1 MQAGA
6 RQNNRQL
13 RGPFGKLNSLHANRS
28 STAHRSGY
36 VAVIGR
42 PNVGKSTLVNAL
54 VGHKIS
60 IVTSKPHTTR
70 HAILGVL
77 TETHW
82 QLIFIDTPGMDGG
95 TGRLMN
101 RAMNKAAT
109 AALGHADLVL
119 LVVEAGRW
127 QAKDQQALEQI
138 QESGLPAVLVV
149 NKIDRIKPREKLLP
163 ELAGH
168 DQRHEFAAIVPVSAL
183 REENLQQL
191 REQLVALLPEQEAF
205 YDRNTLTNRD
215 LRFRAAETLRE
226 KLMHTLRD
234 EVPYGLGVE
243 ISSLKEDEDGRLIID
258 ATIWVDRESH
268 KGIVIGKRGQ
278 LLKEVGTAARE
289 ELQGALQQRVHLQS
303 HVKVKRNWSD
313 NAQSIRQ
320 LGYDGEL

>member
-1 MQAGA
+1 M
-6 RQNNRQL
+6 
-13 RGPFGKLNSLHANRS
+13 
-28 STAHRSGY
+28 HRSGF
-36 VAVIGR
+36 VTVVGR

-77 TETHW
+77 TGDDY
-82 QLIFIDTPGMDGG
+82 QMVFIDTPGMDGG
-95 TGRLMN
+95 TGRLLN

-109 AALGHADLVL
+109 AALDSADLVV
-119 LVVEAGRW
+119 LVVEAGVWRD
-127 QAKDQQALEQI
+127 KDEQALEQLKRA
-138 QESGLPAVLVV
+138 GLPVMLVV
-149 NKIDRIKPREKLLP
+149 NKIDRVKPREQLLP
-163 ELAGH
+163 ILEEHGR
-168 DQRHEFAAIVPVSAL
+168 RHEFAAIIPVSAT
-183 REENLQQL
+183 RTENLQQL
-191 REQLVALLPEQEAF
+191 HDLLVAALPEQEAF
-205 YDRNTLTNRD
+205 YDAATLTNRD

-226 KLMHTLRD
+226 KLMHALRE

-243 ISSLKEDEDGRLIID
+243 IASLTEEGDGRLVID

-278 LLKEVGTAARE
+278 QLRAVGTAARE
-289 ELQGALQQRVHLQS
+289 ELQRLLERRVHLQS

-313 NAQSIRQ
+313 NAQALRE

>member
-1 MQAGA
+1 MTG
-6 RQNNRQL
+6 
-13 RGPFGKLNSLHANRS
+13 S
-28 STAHRSGY
+28 RSGF
-36 VAVIGR
+36 VAVVGR

-77 TETHW
+77 TESDW
-82 QLIFIDTPGMDGG
+82 QIVFIDTPGMDGG

-109 AALGHADLVL
+109 AALGTADLVL
-119 LVVEAGRW
+119 LVVEAGKW
-127 QAKDQQALEQI
+127 NGKDQQALEQLKN
-138 QESGLPAVLVV
+138 SGLPAILVV
-149 NKIDRIKPREKLLP
+149 NKIDRIKPRDKLLP
-163 ELAGH
+163 MLAAHAERH
-168 DQRHEFAAIVPVSAL
+168 DFVGIVPVSAQNTDNLDSL
-183 REENLQQL
+183 RDL
-191 REQLVALLPEQEAF
+191 LVSQLPEQEAF
-205 YDRNTLTNRD
+205 YDAAMVTNRD
-215 LRFRAAETLRE
+215 ISFRVAETLRE
-226 KLMHTLRD
+226 KLMHSLRE

-243 ISSLKEDEDGRLIID
+243 IISLQEEDDGRLVVD

-278 LLKEVGTAARE
+278 SLKEVGSAARE
-289 ELQGALQQRVHLQS
+289 ELQHLLNCKVHLQS
-303 HVKVKRNWSD
+303 HVKVKKNWSD

>member
-1 MQAGA
+1 M
-6 RQNNRQL
+6 
-13 RGPFGKLNSLHANRS
+13 
-28 STAHRSGY
+28 HRSGF

-70 HAILGVL
+70 HAVLGIL
-77 TETHW
+77 TETDW
-82 QLIFIDTPGMDGG
+82 QLVFIDTPGMDGG

-109 AALGHADLVL
+109 AALGNADLAL
-119 LVVEAGRW
+119 FVVEAGRW
-127 QAKDQQALEQI
+127 GDKDQQALSQI
-138 QESGLPAVLVV
+138 RSSGLPAVLVV
-149 NKIDRIKPREKLLP
+149 NKIDRIKPKDRLLP
-163 ELAGH
+163 ELSAH
-168 DQRHEFAAIVPVSAL
+168 AERHEYAAIVPVSAL
-183 REENLQQL
+183 KNDNLRLL
-191 REQLVALLPEQEAF
+191 REQLISFLPEQEAF
-205 YDRNTLTNRD
+205 YDADTVTNRD
-215 LRFRAAETLRE
+215 LSFRAAETLRE
-226 KLMHTLRD
+226 KLMHSLRD

-243 ISSLKEDEDGRLIID
+243 ISSLQEEKNGRLIID

-278 LLKEVGTAARE
+278 LLKEVGSAARE
-289 ELQGALQQRVHLQS
+289 ELQHLLDRRVHLQS

-313 NAQSIRQ
+313 NAQSIRE

>member
-1 MQAGA
+1 M
-6 RQNNRQL
+6 
-13 RGPFGKLNSLHANRS
+13 NSLKPSETVSN
-28 STAHRSGY
+28 HRSGFI
-36 VAVIGR
+36 AVIGR

-70 HAILGVL
+70 HAILGIL
-77 TETHW
+77 TEPEW
-82 QLIFIDTPGMDGG
+82 QLVFVDTPGMDGG
-95 TGRLMN
+95 TGRLIN

-109 AALGHADLVL
+109 AALGQADAVL

-127 QAKDQQALEQI
+127 RDKDQQALEQI
-138 QESGLPAVLVV
+138 QHSGLPAILVV
-149 NKIDRIKPREKLLP
+149 NKIDRVRPREKLLP
-163 ELAGH
+163 ELAAH

-183 REENLQQL
+183 RQENLLQL
-191 REQLVALLPEQEAF
+191 REQLVALLPQQEPF
-205 YDRNTLTNRD
+205 YDPDTVTNRD
-215 LRFRAAETLRE
+215 LSFKAAETLRE
-226 KLMHTLRD
+226 KLMHSLRD

-243 ISSLKEDEDGRLIID
+243 ISSLREDEAGRVIID

-278 LLKEVGTAARE
+278 LLKEVGSAARE
-289 ELQGALQQRVHLQS
+289 ELQRNLKKRVHLQS

-313 NAQSIRQ
+313 NAQSIRE

>member
-1 MQAGA
+1 MA
-6 RQNNRQL
+6 
-13 RGPFGKLNSLHANRS
+13 SV
-28 STAHRSGY
+28 HRSGF
-36 VAVIGR
+36 VAVVGR

-77 TETHW
+77 TEAEW
-82 QLIFIDTPGMDGG
+82 QLVFIDTPGMDGG
-95 TGRLMN
+95 TGRMMN

-109 AALGHADLVL
+109 AALGSADLVL
-119 LVVEAGRW
+119 LVVEAGIW
-127 QAKDQQALEQI
+127 KDKDQQALDQI
-138 QESGLPAVLVV
+138 VQAKLPAVLVV
-149 NKIDRIKPREKLLP
+149 NKIDRIRPKDKLLP
-163 ELAGH
+163 VLAEHSERH
-168 DQRHEFAAIVPVSAL
+168 DFAAIIPVSAL
-183 REENLQQL
+183 KADNLGL
-191 REQLVALLPEQEAF
+191 LKDRLVEMLPEQEAF
-205 YDRNTLTNRD
+205 YDDGTITNRD
-215 LRFRAAETLRE
+215 LSFRAAETLRE

-243 ISSLKEDEDGRLIID
+243 ISSLVEESDGRLVID

-268 KGIVIGKRGQ
+268 KGIVIGKQGQ
-278 LLKEVGTAARE
+278 LLKEVGTAARK
-289 ELQGALQQRVHLQS
+289 ELQTLLGQRVHLQS

>member
-1 MQAGA
+1 M
-6 RQNNRQL
+6 
-13 RGPFGKLNSLHANRS
+13 NSLKPSETVSN
-28 STAHRSGY
+28 HRSGFI
-36 VAVIGR
+36 AVIGR

-70 HAILGVL
+70 HAILGIL
-77 TETHW
+77 TEPEW
-82 QLIFIDTPGMDGG
+82 QLVFIDTPGMDGG
-95 TGRLMN
+95 TGRLIN

-109 AALGHADLVL
+109 AALGQADAVL

-127 QAKDQQALEQI
+127 RDKDQQALEQV
-138 QESGLPAVLVV
+138 QHSGLPAILVV
-149 NKIDRIKPREKLLP
+149 NKIDRVRPREKLLP
-163 ELAGH
+163 ELAAH

-183 REENLQQL
+183 RQENLLQL
-191 REQLVALLPEQEAF
+191 REQLVALLPQQEPF
-205 YDRNTLTNRD
+205 YDPDTVTNRD
-215 LRFRAAETLRE
+215 LSFKAAETLRE
-226 KLMHTLRD
+226 KLMHSLRD

-243 ISSLKEDEDGRLIID
+243 ISSLREDEAGRVIID

-278 LLKEVGTAARE
+278 LLKEVGSAARE
-289 ELQGALQQRVHLQS
+289 ELQQSLQKRVHLQS

-313 NAQSIRQ
+313 NAQSIRE